1 MVLQEIVRESFVQS
15 IKLRLVLQR
24 HTKQLLGR
32 SRGGQSPSKKCPS
45 DQFRKRLNSS
55 IVVQKTV
62 EKIMALQA
70 DQAEI
75 LPEKKIF

>member
-32 SRGGQSPSKKCPS
+32 SRGASLPQKNV
-45 DQFRKRLNSS
+45 LVTNS
-55 IVVQKTV
+55 
-62 EKIMALQA
+62 EKG
-70 DQAEI
+70 
-75 LPEKKIF
+75 